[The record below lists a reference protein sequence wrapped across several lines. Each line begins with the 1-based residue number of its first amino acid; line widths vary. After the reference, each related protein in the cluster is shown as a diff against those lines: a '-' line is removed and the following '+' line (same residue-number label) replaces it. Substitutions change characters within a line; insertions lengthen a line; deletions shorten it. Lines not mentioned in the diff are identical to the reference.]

1 MSGRNTQAQTR
12 KTKCLQCLC
21 RHKHLAYCRLG
32 YVWGIYKGKCPR
44 KCVYSL
50 DHKRQVKENKGLS
63 RAFILFIYYVY
74 VLASTPENEVPLW
87 FQGVG
92 KCLKPLRF
100 LRLRK
105 PKAKQPVSLARR
117 QPAETMEIV
126 SSDRKPKQFSRLHYP
141 DKRIMNSIT
150 CGFSFANKHFQLTLE
165 LPSCQALASPWNHWG
180 ILCRVGSAESP

>member
-1 MSGRNTQAQTR
+1 MKSAMLCKCSKAKCSTAWIQTRMSGRNTQAQTR

-100 LRLRK
+100 LRLRNPRQNSRLALLEATRWNHGGCFVR
-105 PKAKQPVSLARR
+105 PKAQAIQSVALSR
-117 QPAETMEIV
+117 QKDNEFNNLRV
-126 SSDRKPKQFSRLHYP
+126 F
-141 DKRIMNSIT
+141 
-150 CGFSFANKHFQLTLE
+150 
-165 LPSCQALASPWNHWG
+165 
-180 ILCRVGSAESP
+180 LCE